1 MIDLYL
7 DSVMREQ
14 ILNYDIEHSEQNY
27 DNLMYYIQ
35 NSESQVLYDIIFGVT
50 EKDLEKFGF
59 KNDDIKLI
67 MESDV
72 NIKFTNK
79 NNYYIKRCC

>member
-1 MIDLYL
+1 MIELYL
-7 DSVMREQ
+7 DEIMREQ
-14 ILNYDIEHSEQNY
+14 ILNYDIEHSDGSY
-27 DNLMYYIQ
+27 DNMMYYIQ